1 LGRYELNMDSTV
13 STGAILQRLKL
24 AQPVLDAIRRHGR
37 QAYPNECCGALI
49 GQEDHVIETLFL
61 PNTTAEGPRQ
71 RFLISPEDY
80 RFAEERA
87 FAAEH
92 ELLGFYHSH
101 PDHPA
106 RPSQHDLAH
115 AWPFFVYVI
124 LAVREG
130 DPVDLTA
137 WRLLDDRSAFGVV
150 EVTYGASGRHRT

>member
-1 LGRYELNMDSTV
+1 MNSTA
-13 STGAILQRLKL
+13 SAGAALRRVEL
-24 AQPVLDAIRRHGR
+24 AQPVLEAIRRHGR
-37 QAYPNECCGALI
+37 QAYPHECCGALI
-49 GQEDHVIETLFL
+49 GREHYVVEALSL
-61 PNTTAEGPRQ
+61 PNTTAEGPRR
-71 RFLISPEDY
+71 RFLVRPEDY

-87 FAAEH
+87 FTTER

-124 LAVREG
+124 LAVQQG
-130 DPVDLTA
+130 DPADLTA

-150 EVTYGASGRHRT
+150 DVIHGALGRHRT

>member
-1 LGRYELNMDSTV
+1 MGRYELNMDSTV
-13 STGAILQRLKL
+13 SIGAILQRLKL

-49 GQEDHVIETLFL
+49 GQEDHVIEALSL

-71 RFLISPEDY
+71 RFLVSPEDY
-80 RFAEERA
+80 RIAEERA

-106 RPSQHDLAH
+106 RPSQNDLAH

-130 DPVDLTA
+130 DPADLTA

-150 EVTYGASGRHRT
+150 EVTCGASGRHRT

>member
-1 LGRYELNMDSTV
+1 
-13 STGAILQRLKL
+13 
-24 AQPVLDAIRRHGR
+24 
-37 QAYPNECCGALI
+37 LI
-49 GQEDHVIETLFL
+49 GQEDHVIEALSL

-71 RFLISPEDY
+71 RFLVSPEDY
-80 RFAEERA
+80 RIAEERA

-106 RPSQHDLAH
+106 RPSQNDLAH

-130 DPVDLTA
+130 DPADLTA

-150 EVTYGASGRHRT
+150 EVTCGASGRHRT